1 MLLLL
6 ILYFIYTL
14 TNCQIRAQ
22 NKQCSNCKFFIPHKN
37 NKVNSNEKI
46 IYNFAQH
53 CRDDEN
59 LCGKNSTFYEEGG
72 IINLESNKNDT
83 NDANDANDANDSNDA
98 NDANDTKDKNSEN
111 IISMLDDEMKQI
123 INDYHL
129 FLKNNNDW

>member
-1 MLLLL
+1 M
-6 ILYFIYTL
+6 FG
-14 TNCQIRAQ
+14 
-22 NKQCSNCKFFIPHKN
+22 
-37 NKVNSNEKI
+37 NKVNGNEKI
-46 IYNFAQH
+46 IYNFAEH

-83 NDANDANDANDSNDA
+83 NDTNDT

>member
-14 TNCQIRAQ
+14 TNCQICAQ

-83 NDANDANDANDSNDA
+83 NDANDAND
-98 NDANDTKDKNSEN
+98 TKDKNSEN